1 MKAYEEPLDSE
12 EETRSE
18 HFPYQISKH
27 INKAIIIK
35 EVRHKY
41 KDSQKISRTA

>member
-18 HFPYQISKH
+18 HSPYQISKH
-27 INKAIIIK
+27 IIK
-35 EVRHKY
+35 L
-41 KDSQKISRTA
+41 